1 MNSIEISDK
10 LEYLTDSS
18 MVTSATF
25 MTILETI
32 SYNNGVGVI
41 LGRYDEDLTILSVS
55 QFLLKNLGYTNDE
68 FKDFTKNSFKNLF
81 YGENRSFLEP
91 DRFPLI
97 HGSGEGEMITKD
109 GTPVIV
115 RMYKEDS
122 IDKDGNVIWV
132 MSVHVDWEHENV
144 TLVNGAIKSGLWY
157 FDFDENGN
165 IEQVHWS
172 HAFRRLLGYHDILD
186 FPNELSSWSNL
197 LHPLDKEKILT
208 QLKKTIEDKT
218 NQTKYDVEYR
228 LKMKDGSYQWF
239 RANAEVVRRTNGT
252 ARRITGIFVNIN
264 QEKEL
269 ALQQKKEQAFHNAFT
284 KKNLCEYYVD
294 LKENTYDSMKID
306 KTSLSSLENNNTWD
320 DLINDFVENYVCDEY
335 KLEIKQFYVR
345 DYIEKRLKKING
357 ELNLECQIILNG
369 EIHWIRNVILRGE
382 KEQSRYAI
390 IFIRDI
396 TEAKKEAEI
405 HKQMIVENEAMG
417 HLIQSVTHLV
427 DHFAIC
433 DLENDTYEYSMINIK
448 AGYAPRG
455 IYSDL
460 IKEVTSK
467 FKTLEQLEPMEQLL
481 LPDNLR
487 TYLRNDNDIYK
498 FEYCSLGEENY
509 RSASFIPLE
518 WKKGILTKVLWVSM
532 DITQEKNQEIKA
544 RKALK
549 DAYLA
554 AERANKAKTEFL
566 TNMSHDIRTPMNAI
580 VGLTAIAG
588 ANIQSSD
595 KIIECLSK
603 ITTASRHLL
612 GLINEILDMS
622 KIESGRISLDEEDFN
637 LSELVDNLVALVK
650 PSITAHQHHL
660 HVHVKNIEHEDVC
673 GDTLR
678 IQQVF
683 TNLMSNAI
691 KYTRDGGDITFSIEE
706 KKNKNSKLGC
716 YEFCIEDNGIG
727 MDQEF
732 QKIMFQPFTR
742 ADDKR
747 TSKVQ
752 GTGLGMAI
760 AQNIVN
766 MMNGDIQ
773 VESEPNKGTKIK
785 VTIYLKLQNKK
796 WDAIDE
802 LMDLSVL
809 VVDDDRI
816 TCEST
821 VETLHE
827 IGINGEWVSSGE
839 EAIQSTI
846 KRHDEN
852 DDYFAILMD
861 WKMPQMD
868 GIEATRQIR
877 KRVGNDVTI
886 IVLTAYDYSEIEEEA
901 IKAGVDAFIT
911 KPLFRSRLE
920 TTFKEIIHGKES
932 KSAKEYLDVFKKG
945 NYSKMRV
952 LIVEDNELNREVA
965 GEIVGMSGAKVDYA
979 ENGKIAL
986 DKIESNPDDWYDL
999 VFMDIQM
1006 PLMNG
1011 YETTAAIRILPG
1023 KKGKIPIVAMTANA
1037 FAEDVEMAKSTGMNG
1052 HIAKP
1057 LDFTKLNRILK
1068 EYNPHK

>member
-1 MNSIEISDK
+1 MNSIEISSK

-18 MVTSATF
+18 MVTDEMF
-25 MTILETI
+25 MTILKTI

-41 LGRYDEDLTILSVS
+41 LGRYDENLTILSVS
-55 QFLLKNLGYTNDE
+55 QFLLKNLGYTNEE
-68 FKDFTKNSFKNLF
+68 FKNFTQNSFKNLF

-91 DRFPLI
+91 TRFPLI

-122 IDKDGNVIWV
+122 VDKDGNVIWV

-144 TLVNGAIKSGLWY
+144 TLVNGAIKSGFWY
-157 FDFDENGN
+157 FDFDENGRVV
-165 IEQVHWS
+165 QVNWS
-172 HAFRRLLGYHDILD
+172 HAFRRLLGFHDILD
-186 FPNELSSWSNL
+186 FPNELSSWSDRI
-197 LHPLDKEKILT
+197 HPLDREKIMNL
-208 QLKKTIEDKT
+208 LKRTINDKT
-218 NQTKYDVEYR
+218 NETKYKVEYR
-228 LKMKDGSYQWF
+228 MKMADGTYQWF
-239 RANAEVVRRTNGT
+239 QSNAEIVRRTNGT
-252 ARRITGIFVNIN
+252 ARRMTGVFIN
-264 QEKEL
+264 SDEEKRI
-269 ALQQKKEQAFHNAFT
+269 ALQRKKSQAFHNAFT
-284 KKNLCEYYVD
+284 KKNLCEYYVN
-294 LKENTYDSMKID
+294 LKENTYDSMKIE
-306 KTSLSSLENNNTWD
+306 KTELSFLENNKTWD
-320 DLINDFVENYVCDEY
+320 ELINDFVENYVCDEY
-335 KLEIKQFYVR
+335 KNEVKQFYVR
-345 DYIEKRLKKING
+345 DYIEKRIEKING

-369 EIHWIRNVILRGE
+369 TIHWIRNVILRGE
-382 KEQSRYAI
+382 KEESQYAI

-396 TEAKKEAEI
+396 TDAKREAEI
-405 HKQMIVENEAMG
+405 HKQMMVENEAMG
-417 HLIQSVTHLV
+417 HLIQSVTHFV

-433 DLENDTYEYSMINIK
+433 DLENDQYEYSMINIK
-448 AGYAPRG
+448 AGYDPRG
-455 IYSDL
+455 TYHDL
-460 IKEVTSK
+460 IKNVTSK
-467 FKTLEQLEPMEQLL
+467 FKTLERLDSMEELL
-481 LPDNLR
+481 LPENLR
-487 TYLRNDNDIYK
+487 SHLINENDIYK
-498 FEYCSLGEENY
+498 FEYCSLEEDCY

-518 WKKGILTKVLWVSM
+518 WKNEVLTKVLWISM
-532 DITQEKNQEIKA
+532 DITQEKKQEIES

-549 DAYLA
+549 DAYLVA
-554 AERANKAKTEFL
+554 KRANQAKTEFL

-595 KIIECLSK
+595 KIVECLSK
-603 ITTASRHLL
+603 ITSASRHLL
-612 GLINEILDMS
+612 GLINEVLDMS
-622 KIESGRISLDEEDFN
+622 KIESGRITLEEEDFN
-637 LSELVDNLVALVK
+637 LSDFVDNLVSLVK
-650 PSITAHQHHL
+650 PSISAHKHHL

-691 KYTRDGGDITFSIEE
+691 KYTNDGGEIIFTIEE
-706 KKNKNSKLGC
+706 KKNVQSKLGC

-727 MDQEF
+727 MNQEF

-752 GTGLGMAI
+752 GTGLGMTI
-760 AQNIVN
+760 AQNIIN

-785 VTIYLKLQNKK
+785 VTVYLKLQNKA
-796 WDAIDE
+796 WNIDDK

-809 VVDDDRI
+809 VVDDDQI

-821 VETLHE
+821 VATLHE
-827 IGINGEWVSSGE
+827 IGINSEWVTSGQ
-839 EAIQSTI
+839 EAIQSTL
-846 KRHDEN
+846 KRHEEN
-852 DDYFAILMD
+852 NDYFAILMD
-861 WKMPQMD
+861 WKMPNMD

-877 KRVGNDVTI
+877 KQIGRDITI

-901 IKAGVDAFIT
+901 KAAGVDAFIT

-920 TTFKEIIHGKES
+920 TTFKEIIHGKDQ
-932 KSAKEYLDVFKKG
+932 KLTKEYLNVLKKE
-945 NYSKMRV
+945 NFSKMRV

-965 GEIVGMSGAKVDYA
+965 GEIIGLSGAKVDYA

-1037 FAEDVEMAKSTGMNG
+1037 FVEDVEMAKSTGMNG

-1068 EYNPHK
+1068 KFNPHK